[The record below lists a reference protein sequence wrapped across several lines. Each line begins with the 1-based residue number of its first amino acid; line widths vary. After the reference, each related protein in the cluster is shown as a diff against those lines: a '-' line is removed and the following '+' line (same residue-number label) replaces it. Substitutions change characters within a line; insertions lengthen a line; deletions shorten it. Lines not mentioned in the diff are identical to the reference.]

1 MAQPTSPK
9 HSVSVVAAV
18 VNDAGEVLAIRRA
31 DNGNWAPPGGVLELE
46 ETILEGLVREVLE
59 ETGVTTA
66 PVRLT
71 GAYKNMA
78 RKVIELVFYCRVV
91 DGSPRPTQEAVEVRW
106 LRPDEILQWMNEA
119 LGTRVLD
126 ALTDGPP
133 VIRVH
138 DGTVLVS
145 ERGSG

>member
-1 MAQPTSPK
+1 MWHAATK

-59 ETGVTTA
+59 ETGVTA
-66 PVRLT
+66 VPVRLT

-78 RKVIELVFYCRVV
+78 RKVIELCFYCRVV
-91 DGSPRPTQEAVEVRW
+91 DGSPRPTHEAVEVRW

-119 LGTRVLD
+119 LGMRVLD
-126 ALTDGPP
+126 ALSDGPP
-133 VIRVH
+133 AVRVH
-138 DGTVLVS
+138 DGTILLS
-145 ERGSG
+145 ERG

>member
-1 MAQPTSPK
+1 MAPLSPM

-59 ETGVTTA
+59 ETGVRIV

-78 RKVIELVFYCRVV
+78 RKVIELCFYCRVE
-91 DGSPRPTQEAVEVRW
+91 DGSPRPTHEAVEVRW
-106 LRPDEILQWMNEA
+106 LRPDEILQRMNQA
-119 LGTRVLD
+119 LGMRVLD

-133 VIRVH
+133 AVRVH
-138 DGTVLVS
+138 DGTVLLS
-145 ERGSG
+145 ERGIG